1 MDIAS
6 CIAQIK
12 RGFIKGDQTIHISPS
27 SFIIMNSKGTMK
39 LTFSITSCVII
50 KQTYS

>member
-27 SFIIMNSKGTMK
+27 SIIIMNSKGTMK
-39 LTFSITSCVII
+39 LTFNITSCVII
-50 KQTYS
+50 NQTYS